1 MATKYSQIQP
11 NTVFKTTNG
20 SFCKI
25 DDLYFVDMTGEYE
38 SMWSPMFDATIIL
51 AGETAAVAA
60 AAAVEPEFIVDEQS
74 RIMKKNPKYIKPVTA
89 TAAVAE
95 AEVTLS
101 ASDTAFG
108 GMWGSGEFDCGP
120 EEFDYMAAVSIHAV
134 GAMKALGEVV
144 GLNGSLIIMMPAIVD
159 TLTVAYEEYVK
170 THADPEGDS
179 FKAIVKKVVTTAK
192 KSAQKKAAKKSA
204 KKVAKKSAKKAPKK
218 GKGR

>member
-11 NTVFKTTNG
+11 NTVFKTSNG
-20 SFCKI
+20 SFVKI

-51 AGETAAVAA
+51 AGEAVAVAA

-74 RIMKKNPKYIKPVTA
+74 RIMKRNPNYVKPVAA

-95 AEVTLS
+95 EEVTLS

-120 EEFDYMAAVSIHAV
+120 EEFDYMAAVSINAV

-159 TLTVAYEEYVK
+159 ELKVAYAK
-170 THADPEGDS
+170 S
-179 FKAIVKKVVTTAK
+179 QK
-192 KSAQKKAAKKSA
+192 KSAPKKAA